1 MEYKLTLEE
10 SKECQNCMWR
20 EKNLENIVM
29 CPMFSCQKKKI
40 DKILKEKKQ
49 RERTV

>member
-10 SKECQNCMWR
+10 SKECINCKWR

-29 CPMFSCQKKKI
+29 CPMISCQKRKI
-40 DKILKEKKQ
+40 ERIKSEKQ
-49 RERTV
+49 RECTS

>member
-10 SKECQNCMWR
+10 SKECINCKWR

-29 CPMFSCQKKKI
+29 CPMISCQKEKI
-40 DKILKEKKQ
+40 ERIKNKKQ
-49 RERTV
+49 RERTS